1 MCSRK
6 TMSALHAILLG
17 IVQGITEFLPVSSFG
32 HLAILE
38 GILGVQRSPGVLF
51 EVLLHFGT
59 LASLVI
65 VFFKDVHQIFMEF
78 LGMSADVIGN
88 AYIYLHN
95 KRTGESLHYAR
106 IVNTT
111 YRKFT
116 VLVLAAMIPS
126 LLLGYAARR
135 LVVLGAAYSL
145 MPGIGLLITGVVLLV
160 VDFSNSGG
168 ERTPGNTGYHHA
180 MWIGIC
186 QGISVFPGLSRSG
199 LTISAGLL
207 CGLSRKFAVKFS
219 YIMSIPVITGALIME
234 LKEFTVPGMSIG
246 LGFTYILGMIA
257 AGITG
262 VFTVRFLLTSIQKIR
277 FRYFAFYCF
286 IAGIVGLASKIAG

>member
-1 MCSRK
+1 
-6 TMSALHAILLG
+6 MSILHAILLG

-32 HLAILE
+32 HLTILE
-38 GILGVQRSPGVLF
+38 GLLGVQRGPGVLF
-51 EVLLHFGT
+51 EALLHFGT
-59 LASLVI
+59 LAALI
-65 VFFKDVHQIFMEF
+65 IIFFKDVHQIAVEF
-78 LGMSADVIGN
+78 LGMAADVIGN
-88 AYIYLHN
+88 IYIYIHN
-95 KRTGESLHYAR
+95 RKTGESLRYAK
-106 IVNTT
+106 IVHTT

-116 VLVLAAMIPS
+116 ALILVSLIPS
-126 LLLGYAARR
+126 VLLGYTARR
-135 LVVLGAAYSL
+135 LVVLGAASGL
-145 MPGIGLLITGVVLLV
+145 VPGIGLLITGIILLV

-199 LTISAGLL
+199 LTMSAGLL

-219 YIMSIPVITGALIME
+219 YLTSIPVIIGALIME
-234 LKEFTVPGMSIG
+234 LREFTAPSMSVG
-246 LGFTYILGMIA
+246 LGFTYVLGMLA

-262 VFTVRFLLTSIQKIR
+262 FFTVRFLLSVVQKMR

-286 IAGIVGLASKIAG
+286 FAGIIGLAVKFSG

>member
-1 MCSRK
+1 
-6 TMSALHAILLG
+6 MSVLHAILLG

-32 HLAILE
+32 HLTVLE
-38 GILGVQRSPGVLF
+38 GILGVQRGPGVLF

-65 VFFKDVHQIFMEF
+65 IFFKDIHQILMEF
-78 LGMSADVIGN
+78 LGMSADAAGN

-95 KRTGESLHYAR
+95 KRSGESLRYAK

-116 VLVLAAMIPS
+116 ALVLVSMIPS

-135 LVVLGAAYSL
+135 LVVLGAASSL
-145 MPGIGLLITGVVLLV
+145 MPGVGLLITGIVLLV

-219 YIMSIPVITGALIME
+219 YIMSIPVIAGALIME
-234 LKEFTVPGMSIG
+234 MKEFAAPSMSVG

-257 AGITG
+257 AGATG
-262 VFTVRFLLTSIQKIR
+262 VFTVRFLLTRVQKIR

-286 IAGIVGLASKIAG
+286 IAGIVGLAAKFAG